1 MKRLNDIQFNYP
13 VRFVVVIRRTLL
25 IRDKR
30 PLTTSRDD
38 GIQRKNNL
46 IKSQID
52 ICNTNCQVCKYR
64 ATSTANCRANAQ
76 QFTIL
81 YQLGSHKNLMIS
93 NLNIDHLF
101 TIIHIHPSL

>member
-1 MKRLNDIQFNYP
+1 VKRLNDIQFNYP

-38 GIQRKNNL
+38 GIQQKNNL
-46 IKSQID
+46 RVKLTLVTQTVRCVSI
-52 ICNTNCQVCKYR
+52 YR